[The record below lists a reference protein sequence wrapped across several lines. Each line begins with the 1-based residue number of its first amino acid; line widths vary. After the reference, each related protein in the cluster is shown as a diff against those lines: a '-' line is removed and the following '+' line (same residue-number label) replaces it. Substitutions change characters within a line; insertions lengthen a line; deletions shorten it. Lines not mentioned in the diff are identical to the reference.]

1 MKKYEFTG
9 KSVEEAIKEGLKQ
22 LNKRQDE
29 VDIKIISNGG
39 LFKKAKVELSFEE
52 EELNVENIAKNLEQ
66 EITKAGGK
74 VYENSYIKMTS
85 TTVTSDGETIKVKT
99 ESVEKVNDEPAVESE
114 EEQTFDAVTLQEK
127 DDDEQKLDYL
137 KEFLQGLTDLMGVK
151 ANILITQDD
160 EKITALLKNENASQL
175 VGYHGECLNAIQ
187 HIANNVMQKKFH
199 KVKRIFVNIENY
211 RENREETLKHIA
223 DKLVKKVMVT
233 GRPQKLNPMNSYE
246 RRIIHT
252 YLQDNINVYTE
263 SSGVEPRRYL
273 VIYPNGYEGSKK

>member
-9 KSVEEAIKEGLKQ
+9 KSVEEAIKVGLKQ

-52 EELNVENIAKNLEQ
+52 EELNVENIAENLEQ

-114 EEQTFDAVTLQEK
+114 EEQTFDEVTLQEK
-127 DDDEQKLDYL
+127 YDDDEQKLDYL

-151 ANILITQDD
+151 ANICHKNLKVLI
-160 EKITALLKNENASQL
+160 I
-175 VGYHGECLNAIQ
+175 
-187 HIANNVMQKKFH
+187 
-199 KVKRIFVNIENY
+199 
-211 RENREETLKHIA
+211 
-223 DKLVKKVMVT
+223 
-233 GRPQKLNPMNSYE
+233 
-246 RRIIHT
+246 
-252 YLQDNINVYTE
+252 
-263 SSGVEPRRYL
+263 
-273 VIYPNGYEGSKK
+273 